1 MFDPSKKQQ
10 GNERDPSIVPTW
22 VIHQQHHKSA
32 SNKIQ
37 QNPCFTTSV
46 AAKFVAFVLKCDAN
60 WEKNTLWRPPGGA
73 LEPIFFLRVSTGYD
87 GFSTGFLRFR
97 KTRFLYKNPVFTV
110 IHGFPTVIH
119 GFSTGWY
126 FLATKTIYL
135 LKKWKKT
142 AIIHQQPHKTMNWVC
157 IITCAK
163 PIQESLCGRKNA
175 RVYLTFDHDDI
186 SVNICTEHVG
196 CFKIYLQIYPH
207 SAPWPS
213 TGPWGVVQLTQ
224 NPTMNYP
231 GDIWNH
237 QRQGKRSKKSKNV
250 AKIGYILEN
259 QVFGRR
265 TRFLP
270 STLTKTGF
278 LE

>member
-135 LKKWKKT
+135 LKKWKK
-142 AIIHQQPHKTMNWVC
+142 QPSSINNRTKLW
-157 IITCAK
+157 IECA
-163 PIQESLCGRKNA
+163 
-175 RVYLTFDHDDI
+175 
-186 SVNICTEHVG
+186 
-196 CFKIYLQIYPH
+196 
-207 SAPWPS
+207 
-213 TGPWGVVQLTQ
+213 
-224 NPTMNYP
+224 
-231 GDIWNH
+231 
-237 QRQGKRSKKSKNV
+237 
-250 AKIGYILEN
+250 
-259 QVFGRR
+259 
-265 TRFLP
+265 
-270 STLTKTGF
+270 
-278 LE
+278 